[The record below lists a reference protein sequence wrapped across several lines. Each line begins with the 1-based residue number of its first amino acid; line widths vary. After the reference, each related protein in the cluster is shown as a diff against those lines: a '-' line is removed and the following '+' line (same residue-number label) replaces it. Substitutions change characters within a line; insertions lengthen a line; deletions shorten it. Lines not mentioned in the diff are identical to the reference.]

1 MTIIIVCIVY
11 HVNVKCIIVYVMTAI
26 VYLRGISFYP
36 MVWSFI
42 ILSPSPSHSF
52 SQCIFHLVHEY
63 GLFWSNWF
71 IHIRVWGNHRQSIF
85 PMMAKRC
92 YILLL
97 LLCAWCTDC
106 SPSLLQVN
114 FSALSIYVF
123 RMHASC
129 VGVCLF
135 DLSCLNVF
143 LSIDCLDLTLNVVYD
158 IDSLSTTFVFV

>member
-1 MTIIIVCIVY
+1 MYCVPCECEMYYCLCYDSDRILAWHFILSHGLVIHHSLSLPLTFFLSMHFPSGTRI
-11 HVNVKCIIVYVMTAI
+11 
-26 VYLRGISFYP
+26 
-36 MVWSFI
+36 WSFLKQLI
-42 ILSPSPSHSF
+42 YPHTSL
-52 SQCIFHLVHEY
+52 
-63 GLFWSNWF
+63 
-71 IHIRVWGNHRQSIF
+71 RQSIF
-85 PMMAKRC
+85 PIMAKRC

-158 IDSLSTTFVFV
+158 IDSLRTTFVFV